1 MHLSTQNILLKPH
14 NNPIDNTQHDYTNNS
29 LNSTLMKKTL
39 FFLISLLLLTT
50 SCAQKN
56 VIIEGTVKDFNPAK
70 GATILLTSST
80 ENFNWRNFKDTIPVD
95 STGFFKIEIPTDE
108 AIMVGLVFYGSHV
121 MDFISDKG
129 EKHNITAD
137 WSTHKT
143 TFNTQSKN
151 QEGID
156 LMESYSS
163 ETMRTFPFLNSYKKK
178 NATFEEA
185 IINISTEREKTL
197 AELKLL
203 YDTQKISKSFYKL
216 AVIDR
221 ETLYNMLTATFAEDE
236 EATFIKKGEKTPEQV
251 TNYLE
256 NAFSNINN
264 IEYSKAPW
272 WHVLTDMATFREV
285 FKNKNQVEKDSIM
298 KVLRGG
304 KLYTTRILAAKNI
317 LTEKK
322 LFEYF
327 TANTIY
333 EPTTSSKFDKEL
345 IDNFAQFEKEFPNS
359 KYSAYLHPRIDI
371 IKTYHKKIEDD
382 YSKNVKFVQNA
393 DEIDSLEKLLSLFKG
408 KKLYIDIWATWCS
421 PCKKEFK
428 HNKKL
433 KKLLKEKGVEVLY
446 ISVDKNDNEQTWKE
460 NIKYF
465 GLDGNHIR
473 ITNKSLQD
481 DLLKVYKGYIPHY
494 AIIDEAG
501 KIENLNAPRPSS
513 IEALRKVL

>member
-1 MHLSTQNILLKPH
+1 
-14 NNPIDNTQHDYTNNS
+14 
-29 LNSTLMKKTL
+29 MKKTL
-39 FFLISLLLLTT
+39 PHLISLLLLIT

-56 VIIEGTVKDFNPAK
+56 VIIEGTVKDYNPAK

-95 STGFFKIEIPTDE
+95 STGFFRIEIPTDDD

-129 EKHNITAD
+129 EKHIITAD

-156 LMESYSS
+156 LMETYSS

-178 NATFEEA
+178 DATFEEA
-185 IINISTEREKTL
+185 ITNITTEREKTL
-197 AELKLL
+197 TELKQL

-221 ETLYNMLTATFAEDE
+221 ETLYNMLIATFAEDE
-236 EATFIKKGEKTPEQV
+236 EAIFVKNGEDVPEKV
-251 TNYLE
+251 TNYLKD
-256 NAFSNINN
+256 AFANINN

-272 WHVLTDMATFREV
+272 WHVLADMATFTEI
-285 FKNKNQVEKDSIM
+285 FKDKNQVEKDSIM
-298 KVLRGG
+298 KGLRGG
-304 KLYTTRILAAKNI
+304 KVYTTRILAAKNI

-322 LFEYF
+322 LFEHF
-327 TANTIY
+327 TANIIY

-359 KYSAYLHPRIDI
+359 KYVAYLHPRIDI
-371 IKTYHKKIEDD
+371 IKAYHKKIEDD

-393 DEIDSLEKLLSLFKG
+393 DEIDSVEKLLSLFKG

-421 PCKKEFK
+421 PCKEEFR
-428 HNKKL
+428 HNKEL
-433 KKLLKEKGVEVLY
+433 KKLLKEKGVEILY
-446 ISVDKNDNEQTWKE
+446 ISVDKDYYEQKWKE

-473 ITNKSLQD
+473 ITNKSLHD
-481 DLLKVYKGYIPHY
+481 DLLKIYKGSIPHY
-494 AIIDEAG
+494 AIINETG

-513 IEALRKVL
+513 IEELRKVL